1 MYLTSTTFL
10 LRFSL
15 SVIFVFVDIVKT
27 CRTRTK
33 GTQKMKTEKKKGG
46 EKEEGSRGKRY
57 VVEDTT
63 PNLTSFFMK
72 GEDVCETLS
81 LCYNLR

>member
-1 MYLTSTTFL
+1 
-10 LRFSL
+10 
-15 SVIFVFVDIVKT
+15 
-27 CRTRTK
+27 
-33 GTQKMKTEKKKGG
+33 MKTEKKKGG